1 MKLTYRPEIDALR
14 AIAVVGVVIYHA
26 KVHFFNSL
34 LFPGGYYGVD
44 IFFIISGYL
53 ITGIIIKETDEN
65 SKFCWQHE
73 PPHNSHRSAMFV
85 CEKRL
90 L

>member
-14 AIAVVGVVIYHA
+14 AIAVVGVLIYHA

-34 LFPGGYYGVD
+34 LFQGGYYGVD

-65 SKFCWQHE
+65 SKFSFHTC
-73 PPHNSHRSAMFV
+73 
-85 CEKRL
+85 
-90 L
+90 